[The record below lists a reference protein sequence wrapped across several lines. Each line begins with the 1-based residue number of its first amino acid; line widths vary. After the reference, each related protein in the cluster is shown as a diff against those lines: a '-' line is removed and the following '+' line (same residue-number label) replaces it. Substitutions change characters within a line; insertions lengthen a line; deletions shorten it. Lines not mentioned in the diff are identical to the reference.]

1 MSSGLEKIIE
11 KINEEN
17 IRECENIENK
27 AKQKAEKIIA
37 DEIESAKADADKII
51 AKAKADAALT
61 DEKAK
66 SGSLLLEKKIKLEVK
81 NQIIAETVVKIKE
94 RLKSLPTDEYLKIV
108 QKLVTSYAKEGE
120 GTLKFSSDDFK
131 KIPADFEKTL
141 NSVLPEKTTVK
152 ISDETINADGG
163 FILSYDDIEEN
174 CTFDALIDTNIDAI
188 RDKLNSKLFA

>member
-66 SGSLLLEKKIKLEVK
+66 SGSALLEKKIKLEVK

>member
-37 DEIESAKADADKII
+37 DEIESAKADAEKII
-51 AKAKADAALT
+51 LKAKAEAALN

-66 SGSLLLEKKIKLEVK
+66 SGSLLLEKKIRLEVK
-81 NQIIAETVVKIKE
+81 NKIIAETTNKIKE
-94 RLKSLPTDEYLKIV
+94 KLKSLPADEYIKIV
-108 QKLVTSYAKEGE
+108 EKLVLSYAKDGE
-120 GTLKFSSDDFK
+120 GVLKFSKDDLK
-131 KIPADFEKTL
+131 KLPTDFEKKL
-141 NSVLPEKTTVK
+141 NSALPEKATVK
-152 ISDETINADGG
+152 IDEAPLNADGG

-188 RDKLNSKLFA
+188 RDVLNAKLFA

>member
-17 IRECENIENK
+17 IRECESIENN
-27 AKQKAEKIIA
+27 AKKKAEKII
-37 DEIESAKADADKII
+37 ESELELAKADADKII

-108 QKLVTSYAKEGE
+108 QKLVTAYAKEGE

-152 ISDETINADGG
+152 ISDEAINSDGG

>member
-152 ISDETINADGG
+152 ISDEAINADGG